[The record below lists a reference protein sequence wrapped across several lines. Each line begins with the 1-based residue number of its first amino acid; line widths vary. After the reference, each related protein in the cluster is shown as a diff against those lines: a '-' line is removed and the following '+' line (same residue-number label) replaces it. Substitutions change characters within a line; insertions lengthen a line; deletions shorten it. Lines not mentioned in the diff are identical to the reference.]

1 MNGGKVATAEDFNGA
16 TIRVERAVFEPK
28 PVPIPAWVSGERA
41 ARDVRQDYVYFTGAA
56 GTWFCVRLAEQ
67 QGSIYGRGVR
77 VMVVLGAGRLW
88 VVTGWEAARVLEV
101 VPEPT
106 DGSAVDPWAL
116 ARRGVR
122 RALREVID
130 DEDGGEP

>member
-1 MNGGKVATAEDFNGA
+1 MNSGKQATAEDFNGS
-16 TIRVERAVFEPK
+16 TMRIERAVFEPD
-28 PVPIPAWVSGERA
+28 PVVIPAWVAGVDNHTPTIHDR
-41 ARDVRQDYVYFTGAA
+41 VYFTSPA
-56 GTWFCVRLAEQ
+56 GTWFCVRLAEE
-67 QGSIYGRGVR
+67 QGSIHGRGVR

-106 DGSAVDPWAL
+106 DDSAVDLWAL

-122 RALREVID
+122 RALQEVID
-130 DEDGGEP
+130 DEDGGW

>member
-1 MNGGKVATAEDFNGA
+1 MNGGKHATAEDFNGA
-16 TIRVERAVFEPK
+16 TMRIERAVFEPA
-28 PVPIPAWVSGERA
+28 PVAIPAWVSGVAYRNHA
-41 ARDVRQDYVYFTGAA
+41 SRDRVYFTSPA
-56 GTWFCVRLAEQ
+56 GTWFCVRLAEE

-77 VMVVLGAGRLW
+77 VMVVLGVGRLW

-106 DGSAVDPWAL
+106 DGSAVDSWAL

-122 RALREVID
+122 RALQEVID
-130 DEDGGEP
+130 DEDMGEP